1 MVKQND
7 DLQVKDI
14 FPLNTEMYEIKQKYF
29 NGDITSVEYIE
40 KLEYLILAHEY
51 HNVNLC
57 KSVIEKIN
65 SVNYAL

>member
-1 MVKQND
+1 MVKQNG

-14 FPLNTEMYEIKQKYF
+14 FPLNTEMHELKQKYF
-29 NGDITSVEYIE
+29 NGYITSAEYIE

-65 SVNYAL
+65 SVNYAI